1 MRERLRGA
9 PQAGKG
15 GANASRLSY
24 PYPTPWS
31 SRYRG
36 GGDHPTPP
44 RAPLTPVPL
53 RVTPFPHPVGPC
65 YPPPLTNPQQT
76 EAELASAAQ
85 ERLQM
90 RQQLGKAIAD
100 AKQLRQRLFTLR
112 DVSISEL
119 RRQGQI

>member
-1 MRERLRGA
+1 
-9 PQAGKG
+9 
-15 GANASRLSY
+15 
-24 PYPTPWS
+24 
-31 SRYRG
+31 
-36 GGDHPTPP
+36 
-44 RAPLTPVPL
+44 
-53 RVTPFPHPVGPC
+53 
-65 YPPPLTNPQQT
+65 PLTNPQQT